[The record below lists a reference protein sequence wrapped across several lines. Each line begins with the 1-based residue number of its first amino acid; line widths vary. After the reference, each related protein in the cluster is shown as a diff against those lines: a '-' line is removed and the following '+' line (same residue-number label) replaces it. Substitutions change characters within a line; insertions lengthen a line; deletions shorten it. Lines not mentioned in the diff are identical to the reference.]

1 MVTRLRYQLYQNK
14 EVCLK
19 LPSAQFMYTV
29 LLNILYVSYQMLFYC
44 SVNNTIIIY
53 YNFSVFPPNTFVSS
67 IESGKV
73 VQYPNRQNGKVE
85 GYKIF

>member
-53 YNFSVFPPNTFVSS
+53 YNFSVPPQHVCQQYRKWESS
-67 IESGKV
+67 TTSKQTERLK
-73 VQYPNRQNGKVE
+73 
-85 GYKIF
+85 